1 MTQPRWKV
9 AVGADAVGLP
19 YKDVIKQ
26 DLEQDDRVGI
36 VIDVGVNESDGEPD
50 AYPIVGHRAAE
61 MVASGEVDRAMLIC
75 GTGIGMAIS
84 ANQVPGVWATV
95 AHDSYS
101 VERSVMSNNSPILT
115 LGKRVIGLEVA
126 RRMVHEWLGYV
137 FDPTS
142 HSQANVAL
150 IEEYETS
157 VTGGTDTEGS
167 G

>member
-1 MTQPRWKV
+1 MTEPRWRV

-19 YKDVIKQ
+19 YKDVIRD
-26 DLEQDDRVGI
+26 DLERDERVTT
-36 VIDVGVNESDGEPD
+36 VIDVGVNASDDPPD
-50 AYPIVGHRAAE
+50 AYPDVAHRAAE
-61 MVASGEVDRAMLIC
+61 MVASGKVDRAMLIC

-95 AHDSYS
+95 AHDGYS

-126 RRMVHEWLGYV
+126 RRLVHEWLGYV

-142 HSQANVAL
+142 HSQANVEL
-150 IEEYETS
+150 IEAYETS
-157 VTGGTDTEGS
+157 VAAGAGAEGS
-167 G
+167 E